1 MTAESPAQK
10 KGRSPAGRR
19 WFVGLAPKL
28 LAATVA
34 VILGVSF
41 AMSTRATSQLTEKLT
56 AGFESKGEAIAL
68 ALASA
73 AEQGGGTD
81 FSVVQGSVDANKIIS
96 GVRYI
101 FVTDSHNRPTVHTFS
116 PAFPNGLELR
126 NTVGLGAD
134 LRGRRVKVAHEI
146 EVPGPTGVGRAID
159 IAAPIGGGALGTV
172 HVGMDEDV
180 IDESASTLQKDM
192 LVWGGG
198 VALVGVLLSLLV
210 TALVVIRPIREL
222 TRVTG
227 DIVSKGDLTQHI
239 AIRSDDEI
247 GDLAATFT
255 EMVVR
260 LREIPTEIAEST
272 KLLAESVRQ
281 LSMSAAEQGETVNTQ
296 ASALHETQVTA
307 QEIKETSL
315 LAAQKTEVA
324 IKYADRADTVSKTGE
339 LAVEQSLKA
348 LTEIRAR
355 VLEIAERITALGERT
370 LQVGNVTQTVKDL
383 ADQSNML
390 ALNAAIEAV
399 RSGEHGRG
407 FAVVAREIRSL
418 ADQSVDATKRV
429 REILEDISSAIRTA
443 VSITEKGAQGIDSG
457 LAQVKTSGEK
467 LTELSGIVKD
477 NSAAMRQINAA
488 VGQQNAGIAQIFRAV
503 TDQNNMMGDTVKRLE
518 ATDQS
523 IKTLSEVSARL
534 VQIVARFH
542 V

>member
-1 MTAESPAQK
+1 MTAPSPEAPVRP
-10 KGRSPAGRR
+10 GVLRR
-19 WFVGLAPKL
+19 VFVGLAPKL
-28 LAATVA
+28 LAATLA
-34 VILGVSF
+34 VLLGMSL
-41 AMSTRATSQLTEKLT
+41 AMSTRATSQLTERLT
-56 AGFESKGEAIAL
+56 NGFESKGEAIAL

-81 FSVVQGSVDANKIIS
+81 FSVVQGSIDANKIIS
-96 GVRYI
+96 GVLYI
-101 FVTDSHNRPTVHTFS
+101 FITDSRGRPTVHTFS
-116 PAFPNGLELR
+116 PTFPSGLEAR
-126 NTVGLGAD
+126 NTVALGED
-134 LRGRRVKVAHEI
+134 LRGKRVKVARGV
-146 EVPGPTGVGRAID
+146 EVPSSSGARRAID

-172 HVGMDEDV
+172 HVGMDQGV
-180 IDESASTLQKDM
+180 IDDAATSLRTDM

-198 VALVGVLLSLLV
+198 VALIGVLLSLLV
-210 TALVVIRPIREL
+210 TAFVVIRPIREL

-227 DIVSKGDLTQHI
+227 DIVSKGDLTQKI
-239 AIRSDDEI
+239 GIDSNDEI
-247 GDLAATFT
+247 GELAATFSL
-255 EMVVR
+255 MVAR
-260 LREIPTEIAEST
+260 LREIPREIAEST
-272 KLLAESVRQ
+272 ALLADTVRQ
-281 LSMSAAEQGETVNTQ
+281 LSKSAADQGETVNTQ

-315 LAAQKTEVA
+315 LAAQKTEAVLR
-324 IKYADRADTVSKTGE
+324 YADRAETVSKSGE

-355 VLEIAERITALGERT
+355 VIEIAERISALGERT
-370 LQVGNVTQTVKDL
+370 VQVGHVTQTVKDL

-457 LAQVKTSGEK
+457 LTQVRTSGEK
-467 LTELSGIVKD
+467 LTELSGIVKE
-477 NSAAMRQINAA
+477 NSAAVRQINAA

-503 TDQNNMMGDTVKRLE
+503 TDQSNMMGDTVERLE
-518 ATDQS
+518 ATDRS
-523 IKTLSEVSARL
+523 IKTLSDVSARL
-534 VQIVARFH
+534 VQIVERFH